1 MNLKNLAIAASLSL
15 AALTISTTPAKA
27 GTCWA
32 WNPSS
37 SRTVQGEYCRV
48 SKRVNANGHTV
59 IDIDSGTVVIWDDN
73 TAEVLHKN
81 IPYQKRWFS
90 WSIDKQGDYQLHGAP
105 GYSFSFRF

>member
-1 MNLKNLAIAASLSL
+1 MNKIITSSALVFVSL
-15 AALTISTTPAKA
+15 AALMNAPAKA

-32 WNPSS
+32 WKPSS